1 MEYIIQN
8 VENKTFV
15 KVNGKLSAGIS
26 YLKIFEDAAEAKNYI
41 EENLPSDENL
51 QVVKYEGF
59 TS

>member
-1 MEYIIQN
+1 MEYIIQD

-41 EENLPSDENL
+41 DENL
-51 QVVKYEGF
+51 SDDENLKVVKYEGF
-59 TS
+59 AQ